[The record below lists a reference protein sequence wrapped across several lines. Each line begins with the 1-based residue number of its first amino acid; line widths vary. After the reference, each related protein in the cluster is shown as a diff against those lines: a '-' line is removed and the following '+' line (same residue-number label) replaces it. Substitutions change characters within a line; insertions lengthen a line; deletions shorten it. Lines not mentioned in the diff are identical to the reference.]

1 MPLVSE
7 FAITRE
13 NFDVKSSVLAA
24 YPAEFGI
31 RMPGIRN
38 MADEWPR
45 PSAVYAIEQV

>member
-1 MPLVSE
+1 MRDD
-7 FAITRE
+7 F
-13 NFDVKSSVLAA
+13 NVKSSVLVV

-31 RMPGIRN
+31 RMPGIHN